1 MKQRSRSK
9 NKIKT
14 GGIGRIFRL
23 VGKVLFIL
31 VLLTAAVLAVTI
43 FFRIEAITVEGSTK
57 YAAEQI
63 TSGMSVKKGDN
74 LYLFNKIE
82 LEKTLLRRFPY
93 LETVQIRRK
102 LPDTLTVTVTECEA
116 IAAIPSGGGFFL
128 VSGRGKV
135 LEQCADEGGYPLITG
150 ASLMGCDPGDSID
163 PAKDAYS
170 DALITVLNTLESVG
184 MLEDINFINIQSL
197 TDVRIGIM
205 NRFDIRVGTVDSLAY
220 RLRFVMYVISERLS
234 PSDVGR
240 ISWDAKGRLHF
251 VPDTI
256 ENVRKSGL
264 GSVEEGAADISEPEK
279 EPEQPLEVIGPAES
293 TGEEGETGTGE
304 EDESYDNEEA
314 PSEEDGSYDDEEVP
328 SEEDGSY
335 DDEEISGEDY
345 TDYSEDDEYYQE
357 DEEDYSGDDEAY
369 YDDEEDYSE
378 E

>member
-1 MKQRSRSK
+1 MKQRGRSK
-9 NKIKT
+9 NRIKT
-14 GGIGRIFRL
+14 GGVGRIFRL
-23 VGKVLFIL
+23 VGKLLFIL
-31 VLLTAAVLAVTI
+31 VLLAAAVLAVTI
-43 FFRIEAITVEGSTK
+43 FFRIENITVEGSQK
-57 YAAEQI
+57 YTAEQI

-82 LEKTLLRRFPY
+82 LEKTLLRRYPY
-93 LETVQIRRK
+93 LETVQIRRR
-102 LPDTLTVTVTECEA
+102 LPDTLAVTVTDCEA
-116 IAAIPSGGGFFL
+116 IAAVPSGGGYFL
-128 VSGRGKV
+128 VSGKGKV
-135 LEQCADEGGYPLITG
+135 LEQREDDGGYPLITG

-170 DALITVLNTLESVG
+170 DALITVLNTLESAG
-184 MLEDINFINIQSL
+184 MLDNIDFINMQSL

-264 GSVEEGAADISEPEK
+264 GSVEESSADIPKPEEEPK
-279 EPEQPLEVIGPAES
+279 PEETGPTGTEN
-293 TGEEGETGTGE
+293 TGEGGADAGE
-304 EDESYDNEEA
+304 EDVSSDDEEVPGEEDVSYDNEET
-314 PSEEDGSYDDEEVP
+314 
-328 SEEDGSY
+328 
-335 DDEEISGEDY
+335 SGENGEYYGEDD
-345 TDYSEDDEYYQE
+345 TDYSEEEGYY
-357 DEEDYSGDDEAY
+357 EEDGEEYGEADEGY
-369 YDDEEDYSE
+369 YEDEEDYSE